1 MLGVFSSRGDRLL
14 WGAVAILVAVVL
26 GRALKLIA
34 ARLGERRPNEER
46 ELKQLRTRETAIVL
60 VATAIP
66 YATAIVVLIVLA
78 SFFLPA
84 AALGGSAFV
93 AVVVWGSRPSASSW
107 TSSPGR

>member
-1 MLGVFSSRGDRLL
+1 MRSGARSKTSPDRSRPPAPGGQGGPRRLERAL
-14 WGAVAILVAVVL
+14 AERARGFLRPWRPLALGAVAILVAVVL

-66 YATAIVVLIVLA
+66 YAT
-78 SFFLPA
+78 
-84 AALGGSAFV
+84 
-93 AVVVWGSRPSASSW
+93 
-107 TSSPGR
+107 